1 MSRAPLRSAIQDIA
15 SLLARTWRRRPS
27 FRVSLVVMV
36 VLFAVA
42 ALGPYIAPYPKQGLG
57 VEINIS
63 RALLPPSL
71 EHLLGTDGLG
81 RDMLSRILFA
91 LGRGLYQSLFVV
103 VVSLALGI
111 VIGSFTALAPRP
123 VEVAVSYLVELLL
136 ALPSILLAALL
147 AILLGGTA
155 TSVTIAL
162 VATWFPWYARV
173 AYLQARGIR
182 ELDFVRIPLYYGLS
196 RTYVVIR
203 HIGPNILAPMIV
215 EALSDMGGVVLEIS
229 AITFLFGVG
238 ISSFEEPDLGM
249 MVANGLRDLIRAP
262 WVFIAPAAVLALIA
276 IVFTVFGE
284 AVYEEHHPVLRK
296 RWWLWF

>member
-1 MSRAPLRSAIQDIA
+1 
-15 SLLARTWRRRPS
+15 
-27 FRVSLVVMV
+27 MV